1 MATEP
6 QMQHLSAPQEN
17 IHTWNNVTRL
27 FLYSSIAIALLLV
40 VMALT
45 LL

>member
-17 IHTWNNVTRL
+17 IQTWNNVTRL
-27 FLYSSIAIALLLV
+27 IVVSCVGIIILLSG
-40 VMALT
+40 MALT

>member
-6 QMQHLSAPQEN
+6 QMQHLSAPQAN
-17 IHTWNNVTRL
+17 IQTWNNVTRL
-27 FLYSSIAIALLLV
+27 ILVSCIAIAILLI

>member
-6 QMQHLSAPQEN
+6 QMQHLNAPQEN
-17 IHTWNNVTRL
+17 IQTWNNVTKMIVV
-27 FLYSSIAIALLLV
+27 SCVSIVILLS

>member
-27 FLYSSIAIALLLV
+27 IVVSCIAIASLLV
-40 VMALT
+40 IMALT

>member
-1 MATEP
+1 MSTEP

-17 IHTWNNVTRL
+17 IQTWNNVTKL
-27 FLYSSIAIALLLV
+27 IVVSCVAIIILLS

>member
-17 IHTWNNVTRL
+17 IQTWNNVTRL
-27 FLYSSIAIALLLV
+27 IVVSCIGIIILLA

>member
-1 MATEP
+1 MATGP
-6 QMQHLSAPQEN
+6 QMQHLSAPQEK
-17 IHTWNNVTRL
+17 IQTWDNVTRL
-27 FLYSSIAIALLLV
+27 FIVSTIAIVILLA